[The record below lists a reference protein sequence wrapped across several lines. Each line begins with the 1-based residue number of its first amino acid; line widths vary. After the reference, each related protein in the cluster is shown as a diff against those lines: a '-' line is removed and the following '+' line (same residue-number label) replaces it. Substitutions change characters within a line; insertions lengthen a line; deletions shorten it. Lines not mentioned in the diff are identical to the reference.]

1 MSQAQATKV
10 LTDQDFDKAKMK
22 KRAASSSFH
31 KTQLY
36 SSTATSQ
43 DLQKESESMLQE
55 EIIESE
61 QYSSIRVDETTWWV
75 LRSVPRKIRNDPIVD
90 FERVRVVTIDKNGSM
105 ECSCGYTSH
114 FGIPD
119 RHVIHVASHYGENFM
134 GFNSS
139 NVDIRFHNVYCH
151 LVASKDETEMSQD
164 ERDLRGKLIQL
175 RELELKVPFAP
186 SICSMEG
193 GPKHAISIDSEG
205 QGNRTYHEV
214 YSRITST
221 KSQEP
226 AILKYSKAEVA
237 SAIRS
242 FVDGSSNA
250 AGFSQSQHNC
260 ESWDDDD
267 DGAVLPSFDSP
278 ANAACKLPAASKAE
292 AAAVVKELRQ
302 AMENSTPTSLA
313 NAISRCEELTEEL
326 NTRRKLQM
334 GGGAPSKG
342 TIVSGKLRA
351 KSRKR
356 KHEKQY

>member
-1 MSQAQATKV
+1 
-10 LTDQDFDKAKMK
+10 LN
-22 KRAASSSFH
+22 
-31 KTQLY
+31 Y
-36 SSTATSQ
+36 S
-43 DLQKESESMLQE
+43 E
-55 EIIESE
+55 
-61 QYSSIRVDETTWWV
+61 
-75 LRSVPRKIRNDPIVD
+75 
-90 FERVRVVTIDKNGSM
+90 
-105 ECSCGYTSH
+105 
-114 FGIPD
+114 
-119 RHVIHVASHYGENFM
+119 
-134 GFNSS
+134 
-139 NVDIRFHNVYCH
+139 
-151 LVASKDETEMSQD
+151 
-164 ERDLRGKLIQL
+164 
-175 RELELKVPFAP
+175 
-186 SICSMEG
+186 
-193 GPKHAISIDSEG
+193 
-205 QGNRTYHEV
+205 
-214 YSRITST
+214 
-221 KSQEP
+221 
-226 AILKYSKAEVA
+226 AEVA

-278 ANAACKLPAASKAE
+278 ANAACKLPAPSKAE